1 MRKDALIMDF
11 FAGSGTTF
19 EAVCQLNKKDGGT
32 RHTILI
38 QKPEPLDPPSPYKT
52 ISDLCWTRSQKNA
65 IQYEQAC
72 KIIQL
77 DYMK

>member
-19 EAVCQLNKKDGGT
+19 ESVCQLNKKDGGT

-38 QKPEPLDPPSPYKT
+38 QKPEPLQETGSFKT
-52 ISDLCWTRSQKNA
+52 ISDLCWYRIQKNSESYG
-65 IQYEQAC
+65 QPC
-72 KIIQL
+72 KL
-77 DYMK
+77 VTLK